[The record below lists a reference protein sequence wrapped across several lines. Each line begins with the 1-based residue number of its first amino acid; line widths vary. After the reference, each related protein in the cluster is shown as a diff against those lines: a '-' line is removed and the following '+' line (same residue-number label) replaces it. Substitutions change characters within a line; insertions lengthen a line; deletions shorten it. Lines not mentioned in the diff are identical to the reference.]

1 MPRSLLLVCICSAV
15 KQRSRA
21 LQLVARVF
29 LSVSF
34 SYAQTPGTGAI
45 SGVVTDPA
53 HQRIRSAVIEAVN
66 HSTGMHRLTNTGE
79 DGLFRLPLLP
89 PGEWSLTVHADGFAI
104 GQLSPVSVTT
114 GNTASVRLDLVVAG
128 LATTVQVSGSA
139 SVAQLESSTLGSLVD
154 HEAVEALPLSNRNYT
169 QILALSPGVIVD
181 LPNATQLGTGTQN
194 VASNGASPL
203 ANNIQ
208 FNGVDANNLMQNS
221 AALSGTSQV
230 GTAVPAPDTIE
241 QFQVQTANYDGGY
254 GRGTGA
260 NVDLISRAGTNTFH
274 GSVWEFVRNNLFN
287 ANEFFAKQDGQ
298 PRAELKH
305 NQFGAALG
313 GPILRGRTF
322 FFAAYQGT
330 REANGLGDAQHPI
343 LPLLTSDRSAATLG
357 AEFCPANHQNAGGAT
372 ASGYLTQ
379 AGGTQVACD
388 GSNIN
393 PVALS
398 VLNAKTASGQ
408 FLIPSPQRVLPL
420 TGADASDQLP
430 IGQSTFSPPSYY
442 NEEQFTANID
452 GVLGAKDTLAGRFF
466 YSRSS
471 IDKPFPQN
479 LTNLPGWPSTSLNRN
494 TNFVL
499 ADTHVFNARLVNIA
513 RFGFIRFDGLS
524 AVQNALSST
533 DVGQD
538 TPVGGPTSSA
548 PAPALQ
554 VAGFAIGDAGN
565 PNSWQVTNSFIW
577 QNTLAWTHGRHNVRF
592 GAEVKRFQVD
602 EDQPEETDG
611 LLEIGTF
618 ADFLVGQS
626 ASQNGSPQG
635 VSNISGSFAGG
646 GIYRRDTRYTDFAGF
661 AQDDIKLSPRFTL
674 NAGLRYEIFAAPVE
688 THGRLANFNPFTAQQ
703 GPLSSTGTF
712 SGQTLPS
719 NFLGELPAGLVRT
732 PFSSFYVTPLADVS
746 PRIGFSWQV
755 RDRPTLVIR
764 GGYGIYYD
772 RHSGTISEQTLSQL
786 PFATLQIGFGSQ
798 NAGASLAH
806 PFQPYVLPQSSYPVF
821 QPRTPSTA
829 PFIEATNPNLRDSR
843 TQEYNLNLQWDLGRG
858 YLWEIGYVGTNSA
871 HRSGQ
876 WEFDQAQLASPTGP
890 VNGETTNSINNV
902 TARMPYQGISQGSLL
917 TDDIFVANYNAL
929 QTSLTRRL
937 SHGFQLQMSYTW
949 SKNLDEV
956 NGEVGTDTFEL
967 QLPTNNQLDLRNS
980 SYGLAGDDRDQRFV
994 TNFVWNT
1001 PMVHRL
1007 PAVLR
1012 ESVAHWQFSGIAVIQ
1027 SGIPL
1032 SVFDSNA
1039 GSVYGLLGGEVRAQL
1054 SGEGKVS
1061 TAGPLFD
1068 RVQRGYLNP
1077 GAFTRAPQVANG
1089 TTLADQDFGNSG
1101 VGIVRGP
1108 GQHNVDLAIERVF
1121 SLHVPHLPEGS
1132 HFVFRTEFFN
1142 LTNTPQFANPNTG
1155 LGYTDPSLPNPAAS
1169 QTFGRITGTVANPRI
1184 IQFAARYSF

>member
-1 MPRSLLLVCICSAV
+1 MPRSVPLVSFF
-15 KQRSRA
+15 SA
-21 LQLVARVF
+21 LQHGRRGLRFAV
-29 LSVSF
+29 LSSLTLSF
-34 SYAQTPGTGAI
+34 ASAQTPGTGAI
-45 SGVVTDPA
+45 SGVVADST
-53 HQRIRSAVIEAVN
+53 HQRIQHAEIEAVN
-66 HSTGMHRLTNTGE
+66 LSTGTHRLTRTGE

-89 PGEWSLTVHADGFAI
+89 PGEWTVTVHADGFATR
-104 GQLSPVSVTT
+104 QVPSVTVTT
-114 GNTASVRLDLVVAG
+114 GDTASVTVDLQVAG
-128 LATTVQVSGSA
+128 VATTVQVPGSA
-139 SVAQLESSTLGSLVD
+139 TVTQVESSTLGGLVN

-194 VASNGASPL
+194 VASNGATPL

-241 QFQVQTANYDGGY
+241 QFQVLTANFDAGY
-254 GRGTGA
+254 GRGNGA
-260 NVDLISRAGTNTFH
+260 NVDLVSRNGGNNVH
-274 GSVWEFVRNNLFN
+274 GSVWEFVRNNIFN

-305 NQFGAALG
+305 NQFGAAIG
-313 GPILRGRTF
+313 GAILRDRTF

-343 LPLLTSDRSAATLG
+343 LPLLTEDRSAAALG
-357 AEFCPANHQNAGGAT
+357 AQFCPANHTNAQGST
-372 ASGYLTQ
+372 ANGYLTQ
-379 AGGTQVACD
+379 AGGIQVACD

-393 PVALS
+393 PVALTI
-398 VLNAKTASGQ
+398 LNAKAPTGQ
-408 FLIPSPQRVLPL
+408 FRIPTPQVVLPL

-430 IGQSTFSPPSYY
+430 VGQSTFAPPSYY
-442 NEEQFTANID
+442 NEDQFTANLD
-452 GVLGAKDTLAGRFF
+452 HLLSGKNTLTGRFF
-466 YSRSS
+466 YSRSTLAN
-471 IDKPFPQN
+471 PFPQN

-499 ADTHVFNARLVNIA
+499 ADTHVFSATLVNIA

-524 AVQNALSST
+524 SIQNALSSA

-538 TPVGGPTSSA
+538 TPIGSPSA
-548 PAPALQ
+548 AAAPGLQ

-577 QNTLAWTHGRHNVRF
+577 QDTLAWTNGHHNARF
-592 GAEVKRFQVD
+592 GLELKRFQVD

-626 ASQNGSPQG
+626 AAQNGSPQG

-646 GIYRRDTRYTDFAGF
+646 GIYRRDTRYTDLAGF
-661 AQDDIKLSPRFTL
+661 AQDDMKLAPRFTL

-688 THGRLANFNPFTAQQ
+688 THGRLANFNPFAAQG
-703 GPLSSTGTF
+703 GPLPATGTF
-712 SGQTLPS
+712 SGQTLPA
-719 NFLGELPAGLVRT
+719 NFVGDVPAGVVRT
-732 PFSSFYVTPLADVS
+732 PFSSFYQTPLADVS
-746 PRIGFSWQV
+746 PRLGFAWQLTH
-755 RDRPTLVIR
+755 RPTLVLR

-806 PFQPYVLPQSSYPVF
+806 PFQPFVLPQSSYPVF

-843 TQEYNLNLQWDLGRG
+843 TQEYNLNLQYDLGRA
-858 YLWEIGYVGTNSA
+858 YLLEIGYVGTNSA

-876 WEFDQAQLASPTGP
+876 WEFDQAQLASTTIP

-902 TARMPYQGISQGSLL
+902 TDRMPYQGISQGSLL
-917 TDDIFVANYNAL
+917 TDDNFVANYNAL
-929 QTSLTRRL
+929 QASLTRRL
-937 SHGFQLQMSYTW
+937 SHGLQLKVSYTW

-956 NGEVGTDTFEL
+956 NGEAGTDTFEL
-967 QLPTNNQLDLRNS
+967 QLPTNNQLDLRHS

-1001 PMVHRL
+1001 PTLHRL
-1007 PAVLR
+1007 PTMLR
-1012 ESVAHWQFSGIAVIQ
+1012 ETAAHWQFSGIAVLQ

-1032 SVFDSNA
+1032 SIFDGNA

-1054 SGEGKVS
+1054 SGAVKLS
-1061 TAGPLFD
+1061 TTGSLFT
-1068 RVQRGYLNP
+1068 RVQTGYLNP
-1077 GAFTRAPQVANG
+1077 AAFTRAPQAPGG
-1089 TTLADQDFGNSG
+1089 TSPADQDFGNSG
-1101 VGIVRGP
+1101 VGLVRGP
-1108 GQHNVDLAIERVF
+1108 GQHNMDLAVERVF
-1121 SLHVPHLPEGS
+1121 PLHFAHLPEAS
-1132 HFVFRTEFFN
+1132 RLSFRTEFFN
-1142 LTNTPQFANPNTG
+1142 LTNTPQFANPNTN
-1155 LGYTDPSLPNPAAS
+1155 LGYTDPTLATPAAS
-1169 QTFGRITGTVANPRI
+1169 QTFGRITGTIANPRI

>member
-1 MPRSLLLVCICSAV
+1 MSIDHPISIFSLRIKGYGLWLLTVASLAV
-15 KQRSRA
+15 PFGS
-21 LQLVARVF
+21 
-29 LSVSF
+29 
-34 SYAQTPGTGAI
+34 AQTPGTGAI
-45 SGVVTDPA
+45 SGVVIDPA
-53 HQRIRSAVIEAVN
+53 HRRIPNAKVEAVN
-66 HSTGMHRLTNTGE
+66 QTGMHRLTQTGE

-89 PGEWSLTVHADGFAI
+89 PGEWSVTVQAEGFAN
-104 GQLSPVSVTT
+104 GKAPSVTVTT
-114 GNTASVRLDLVVAG
+114 GETASVTLDLSVAS
-128 LATTVQVSGSA
+128 ATTTVQVSGA
-139 SVAQLESSTLGSLVD
+139 TSVTQVESSTLGGLVN
-154 HEAVEALPLSNRNYT
+154 HEAVETLPLSNRNYT

-181 LPNATQLGTGTQN
+181 LPSATQLGTGTQN

-230 GTAVPAPDTIE
+230 GTAIPAPDTIE
-241 QFQVQTANYDGGY
+241 EFQVQTANFDAAY

-260 NVDLISRAGTNTFH
+260 NVDLISRSGSESFH
-274 GSVWEFVRNNLFN
+274 GSVWEYVRNNIFN

-305 NQFGAALG
+305 NQFGAAVG
-313 GPILRGRTF
+313 GPVVHDRTF

-343 LPLLTSDRSAATLG
+343 LPLLTSDRSAAGLG
-357 AEFCPANHQNAGGAT
+357 AQFCPANHTNAQGSA

-379 AGGTQVACD
+379 AGGAQVACD

-393 PVALS
+393 SVALKILS
-398 VLNAKTASGQ
+398 AKNAAGQ
-408 FLIPSPQRVLPL
+408 FLIPSPQIVLPMA
-420 TGADASDQLP
+420 GPDASDQLP
-430 IGQSTFSPPSYY
+430 IGQSTFAPPSYY
-442 NEEQFTANID
+442 NEDQFTANID
-452 GVLGAKDTLAGRFF
+452 QVLSAENTLTGSFF
-466 YSRSS
+466 LSRST

-499 ADTHVFNARLVNIA
+499 ADTQVFSPNLANVA

-538 TPVGGPTSSA
+538 TPVGGPA
-548 PAPALQ
+548 AGAAAAGLQ

-577 QNTLAWTHGRHNVRF
+577 QDVLAWNHGRHNVRF
-592 GAEVKRFQVD
+592 GAEFKRFEVD

-618 ADFLVGQS
+618 ADFLVGQTS
-626 ASQNGSPQG
+626 AQNGSPQG
-635 VSNISGSFAGG
+635 LSNISTSLAGG

-661 AQDDIKLSPRFTL
+661 LQDDIKLAPRLTL

-688 THGRLANFNPFTAQQ
+688 TNGRLANFNPFIAQQ
-703 GPLSSTGTF
+703 GLLPATGTF
-712 SGQTLPS
+712 SGLTLPA
-719 NFLGELPAGLVRT
+719 NFVGTLPEGVVRT
-732 PFSSFYVTPLADVS
+732 PFSGFYQTPQADVS
-746 PRIGFSWQV
+746 PRFGFAWQV
-755 RDRPTLVIR
+755 TDRPTLVVR

-798 NAGASLAH
+798 NAEASLAH
-806 PFQPYVLPQSSYPVF
+806 PFQPFLLPQTGYPVF
-821 QPRTPSTA
+821 QSRTPSTA
-829 PFIEATNPNLRDSR
+829 PFIEATNPNLLDSR
-843 TQEYNLNLQWDLGRG
+843 TQEYNLNVQYDLGRR
-858 YLWEIGYVGTNSA
+858 YLLEVGYVGTSSA

-876 WEFDQAQLASPTGP
+876 WEFDQAQLASPTSP

-902 TARMPYQGISQGSLL
+902 TTRMPYQGISEGSLL
-917 TDDIFVANYNAL
+917 TDDNFSANYNAL
-929 QTSLTRRL
+929 QVSLTRRL
-937 SHGFQLQMSYTW
+937 SHGFQLQVSYTW

-967 QLPTNNQLDLRNS
+967 QLPTNNQLDLRHS

-1001 PMVHRL
+1001 PTLHSMPTL
-1007 PAVLR
+1007 LR
-1012 ESVAHWQFSGIAVIQ
+1012 QAVAHWQVSGIAVIQ

-1032 SVFDSNA
+1032 SVFDGNA

-1054 SGEGKVS
+1054 SGTGKLS
-1061 TAGPLFD
+1061 TTGSLFN
-1068 RVQRGYLNP
+1068 RVQDGYLNP
-1077 GAFTRAPQVANG
+1077 AAFTRAPEAPNG
-1089 TTLADQDFGNSG
+1089 TSLADQDFGNSG

-1108 GQHNVDLAIERVF
+1108 GQHNMDLAIERAF
-1121 SLHVPHLPEGS
+1121 PLHFAHLPEASG
-1132 HFVFRTEFFN
+1132 FIFRAEFFN
-1142 LTNTPQFANPNTG
+1142 LTNTPQFANPNTS
-1155 LGYTDPSLPNPAAS
+1155 LGYTDPTLLNPVAS
-1169 QTFGRITGTVANPRI
+1169 QTFGLITGTITNPRI